1 MEHKLSKHQLRMLI
15 SLSQQK
21 EGAKKVYDEIAE
33 AEKELFAMI
42 IKYADLPEGDYHI
55 EQEGDII
62 RLVQDESPEIRTPKK
77 AIRREEVAPK
87 GENEG

>member
-1 MEHKLSKHQLRMLI
+1 MEHKLSKHQLRMVI

-42 IKYADLPEGDYHI
+42 IKYANLPADTYQLKQIGDDVI
-55 EQEGDII
+55 LFSEDEIQREAQEA
-62 RLVQDESPEIRTPKK
+62 QETQEKM
-77 AIRREEVAPK
+77 EE
-87 GENEG
+87 